1 MHILRAIPVA
11 AVTLAL
17 AAGAARAQ
25 SPDGQALYR
34 QHCRSCHGA
43 NGVPPERAREQYE
56 HIATLSDS
64 LFQARRSDDSLMA
77 VLRRGVGRD
86 MKSFSAKMTA
96 DEMRAVVQF
105 LRTMPR
111 HHGS

>member
-1 MHILRAIPVA
+1 MSALRSVSIA
-11 AVTLAL
+11 AVLL
-17 AAGAARAQ
+17 VFAAGAARAQ
-25 SPDGQALYR
+25 APDGAALYR

-96 DEMRAVVQF
+96 DEMHAVVAF
-105 LRTMPR
+105 LRTLR
-111 HHGS
+111 HRSS